1 MARLT
6 IPVQVRWSDTDG
18 YNHVN
23 NAKML
28 TILEEARIA
37 VFWGDSGVPHA
48 SGTQTLLARQEIE
61 YLSPLEYSREP
72 VQVEIWVSHLGG
84 ASLDV
89 CYEVI
94 GPDGVA
100 ARAMTT
106 LVMVDLASGR
116 PRRLTEEER
125 GAWSPLL
132 GEPVPF
138 RRRRAGG

>member
-1 MARLT
+1 MSRRNV
-6 IPVQVRWSDTDG
+6 PVQVRWSDTDG

-37 VFWGDSGVPHA
+37 VFWPESGTPHEA
-48 SGTQTLLARQEIE
+48 GTQTLLARQEIE
-61 YLSPLEYSREP
+61 YLAPLEYSREP
-72 VQVEIWVSHLGG
+72 VRVEVWVSHLGG

-89 CYEVI
+89 CYELH

-106 LVMVDLASGR
+106 LVMIDLTSGR
-116 PRRLTEEER
+116 PRRLTEAER
-125 GAWSPLL
+125 ERWSPLL

-138 RRRRAGG
+138 RRRPAGA